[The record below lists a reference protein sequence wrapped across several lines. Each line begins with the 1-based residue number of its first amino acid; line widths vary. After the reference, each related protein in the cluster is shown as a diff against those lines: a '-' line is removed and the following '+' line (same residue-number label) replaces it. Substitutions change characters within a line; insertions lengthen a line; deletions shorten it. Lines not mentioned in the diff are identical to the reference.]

1 VRANYFEMELKPS
14 AEFHSYIARIDPE
27 PKAKRHLREIW
38 KKVLSYQRIVEVG
51 GACDNATELIT
62 LGSLGDI
69 PIIKVKVPEKDD
81 SHKEY
86 SVKLKLSSIIDHHDV
101 LNALANP
108 RKVSP
113 SDNEAV
119 VVRALNILM
128 AAYPGTQNDVITLG
142 KGNNNK
148 FFWVSDDR
156 KQWARLD
163 ETLQCLRGYYAS
175 VRPGASS
182 LFLNLS
188 VNHSAFY
195 KPGELEGLWN
205 TVPPNYRT
213 ERQLFSRYVRTL
225 RVQCSHLKDP
235 GENGAVPRVKTI
247 WSLADPDDGK
257 KEPKPPIFKEIKQ
270 NGDTPENRR
279 RAFGADA
286 YSVKFYYQEIND
298 YISVADYFQRRMY
311 TACKPFPLL
320 FGNMNVLTRL
330 GRVQDKS
337 EAWLA
342 SVERRQ
348 QR

>member
-1 VRANYFEMELKPS
+1 
-14 AEFHSYIARIDPE
+14 
-27 PKAKRHLREIW
+27 
-38 KKVLSYQRIVEVG
+38 
-51 GACDNATELIT
+51 
-62 LGSLGDI
+62 
-69 PIIKVKVPEKDD
+69 
-81 SHKEY
+81 
-86 SVKLKLSSIIDHHDV
+86 
-101 LNALANP
+101 
-108 RKVSP
+108 
-113 SDNEAV
+113 
-119 VVRALNILM
+119 
-128 AAYPGTQNDVITLG
+128 
-142 KGNNNK
+142 
-148 FFWVSDDR
+148 
-156 KQWARLD
+156 
-163 ETLQCLRGYYAS
+163 